1 MTAPEEPW
9 HKRVARIGAVVV
21 ILGGALFG
29 YGTWSY
35 AHCGNGLSFPGLRPT
50 MSWVN
55 GECVGVSTELTDLFS
70 PLGPETIALADK
82 VDELNA
88 EVDRRHSAQPERPV
102 LTMVFL
108 GALSSPGP
116 NSGALAAEVKGLKR
130 VAVAS
135 SASWISPRALTR
147 WSR

>member
-108 GALSSPGP
+108 GALSSPR
-116 NSGALAAEVKGLKR
+116 AEQRGTGRRGKG
-130 VAVAS
+130 VEEG
-135 SASWISPRALTR
+135 
-147 WSR
+147 SRRQ